1 MAAFDIGQRP
11 DTGRTIALENGARPI
26 DRPSVDWHDR
36 PSTEPAEKRAALQRW
51 ADHVERIVSGEPTGK
66 VVPFGR

>member
-36 PSTEPAEKRAALQRW
+36 PSTEPAEKRAALNGVPVF
-51 ADHVERIVSGEPTGK
+51 AEK
-66 VVPFGR
+66 VQA